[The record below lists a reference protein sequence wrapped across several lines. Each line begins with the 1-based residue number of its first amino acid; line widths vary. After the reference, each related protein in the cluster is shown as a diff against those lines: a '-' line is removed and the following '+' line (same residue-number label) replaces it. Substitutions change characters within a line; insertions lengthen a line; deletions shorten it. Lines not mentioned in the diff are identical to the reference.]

1 MSDTAEQSLDH
12 ATEADLGDAVET
24 GAHVAAE
31 HEHGAQYNT
40 RVTLK
45 KPIQRQ
51 SADMPQV
58 GALYLREPT
67 AGDLRGG
74 GEETSIVTYEL
85 LGDAGFKS
93 KTEFGW
99 EHSAR
104 RCEQSSMPADWRE
117 NDISDVIG

>member
-1 MSDTAEQSLDH
+1 MTDTAEQSLDH

-31 HEHGAQYNT
+31 HDHGAQYNT

-67 AGDLRGG
+67 AGDLRGVKLLNLAQLDAQELTTLLPRIAMPRLSPQEVEKISLRDTLAIG
-74 GEETSIVTYEL
+74 GAIAVFL
-85 LGDAGFKS
+85 
-93 KTEFGW
+93 
-99 EHSAR
+99 
-104 RCEQSSMPADWRE
+104 Q
-117 NDISDVIG
+117 

>member
-1 MSDTAEQSLDH
+1 MTDNAEQSIDH
-12 ATEADLGDAVET
+12 TTEADLGDAVET

-67 AGDLRGG
+67 AGDLRG
-74 GEETSIVTYEL
+74 VK
-85 LGDAGFKS
+85 LGNLAQFDAGELI
-93 KTEFGW
+93 TLLPRI
-99 EHSAR
+99 A
-104 RCEQSSMPADWRE
+104 MPRLSPQEAA
-117 NDISDVIG
+117 SIGLRDTLSIGNAVASFLD

>member
-1 MSDTAEQSLDH
+1 MTDTAEQSLDH

-40 RVTLK
+40 SVTLK

-67 AGDLRGG
+67 AGDLRGIKLANLAQFDASELTTLLPRIAMPRLSPAEVQSIG
-74 GEETSIVTYEL
+74 LRDMMSCGEAI
-85 LGDAGFKS
+85 AGFL
-93 KTEFGW
+93 F
-99 EHSAR
+99 
-104 RCEQSSMPADWRE
+104 
-117 NDISDVIG
+117 